1 MLLLIVFLLLFSN
14 NFFSMFR
21 HTTSVSNGL
30 NPDQDRRYVGPDLGL
45 NCLQSL
51 SADDNSSR
59 RCSRERVK
67 GIFVISAMFESS
79 F

>member
-1 MLLLIVFLLLFSN
+1 
-14 NFFSMFR
+14 MFR
-21 HTTSVSNGL
+21 NTYSVSNGL
-30 NPDQDRRYVGPDLGL
+30 DSDQDRRYVGLDLGP

-51 SADDNSSR
+51 PADDNNSR